1 MDLKLGVLALLEAK
15 PEKAA
20 EVKEFLIG
28 GKEVVDREP
37 GTRTWYAFQIDDTH
51 FGIFDSFADGDA
63 RRAHLG
69 GEIPKALGEVGPGL
83 LAKEPELH
91 TVDLLAV
98 KREKGDV
105 PS

>member
-28 GKEVVDREP
+28 GKDIVDREP

-51 FGIFDSFADGDA
+51 FGIFDSFADEDG
-63 RRAHLG
+63 RNAHLG
-69 GEIPKALGEVGPGL
+69 GEIPKALGQVGPDL
-83 LAKEPELH
+83 LAKDPDLR

-98 KREKGDV
+98 KHEEDDAN
-105 PS
+105 S